1 LPDRVVVVTPWR
13 RVKNGPFYLDWQ
25 RRGVG
30 RICRSSGTTDLR
42 TYRKLVA
49 MLEVLAD
56 RGRYDLLEALRDGLV
71 SPLQV
76 WDAYRRERVD
86 DLPTAETM
94 VTAREHLDRWAAGFS
109 GRRAADY
116 RTGINRILRHAPAA
130 RLHQLPELVE
140 QDRAAS
146 GDQAPGFNR
155 SRAAILACLRDTL
168 KPRKAHSLYRRVV
181 AVAALPERRR
191 EERERLS
198 VARAIVIRT
207 QLEPEHGAAWWAL
220 CTTGMI
226 ASELWSRPWTVLKDR
241 IRIGG
246 TKTAGRTRAVPLVE
260 PITRPT
266 FNRRHLS
273 AALTALGLETYD
285 ARRAYAHWMEEAGIP
300 RARRRL
306 YLGHRPA
313 DVTDLYEMGELTR
326 YLCEDADQLRRYL
339 SRNQSQRARRLRRA

>member
-1 LPDRVVVVTPWR
+1 MNAWR
-13 RVKNGPFYLDWQ
+13 RVKGGPFYLDWQ

-30 RICRSSGTTDLR
+30 RICRSSGTTDRR

-49 MLEVLAD
+49 MLDTLAD
-56 RGRYDLLEALRDGLV
+56 RGRFDLLEALRDGLV
-71 SPLQV
+71 APLQV

-94 VTAREHLDRWAAGFS
+94 IPARAHLDRWAAGFT
-109 GRRAADY
+109 GRRAASY
-116 RTGINRILRHAPAA
+116 RTGSNRILRHDPTA
-130 RLHQLPELVE
+130 RLHALPDLVAA
-140 QDRAAS
+140 DRVASAAEHP
-146 GDQAPGFNR
+146 AFNR
-155 SRAAILACLRDTL
+155 ARAAILACLRDTL
-168 KPRKAHSLYRRVV
+168 QPRKAHSLYRRVV
-181 AVAALPERRR
+181 AVVALPEQRR

-198 VARAIVIRT
+198 VAQAVTVRGKLA
-207 QLEPEHGAAWWAL
+207 PAHGAAWWAL

-226 ASELWSRPWTVLKDR
+226 ASELWGRPWKVLPDR
-241 IRIGG
+241 VRVGG
-246 TKTAGRTRAVPLVE
+246 TKTAGRTRDVPLVA
-260 PITRPT
+260 PLTRPT

-273 AALTALGLETYD
+273 AALTALGWETYD

-326 YLCEDADQLRRYL
+326 YLREDGECLTRYL
-339 SRNQSQRARRLRRA
+339 RSRIPSQQVTRIRRA